1 MTKRLLA
8 IALVLI
14 LGFSVAA
21 VTAGGAGLRA
31 QDAPQPTPL
40 PGVVPF
46 AVGDN
51 EFDLDAEAPITLCV
65 VGVSETIDDAYV
77 TVQVFART
85 TDANRYEPLG
95 VVSTRALGGRK
106 LGECLPLQVGE

>member
-1 MTKRLLA
+1 MMTKRLAAL
-8 IALVLI
+8 ALVL
-14 LGFSVAA
+14 LLAF
-21 VTAGGAGLRA
+21 GGAWAVSA

-65 VGVSETIDDAYV
+65 VGVTQTIDDAYV

-95 VVSTRALGGRK
+95 VVPTRALGERK
-106 LGECLPLQVGE
+106 LGECLPLKVAE